1 MEKTRECTPDN
12 LFQKLIREIRSYHLS
27 EDMTLIEK
35 AYEVA
40 SIAHAP
46 QKRKSGEPYIV
57 HPLQVAVILAKL
69 HLDKETIAAAL
80 LHDTIEDTELRG
92 EIIKEKFGGEVLFL
106 VEGVTK
112 LRKTIRDEM
121 DKDKQ
126 RRKEASLRKLL
137 LATVEDVRVV
147 IIKLADRLHNMRTL
161 EFQRREKQIEI
172 AEETMEIYVPIA
184 NKLGIFD
191 IKKELEELAFYYLE
205 PEAYKDIKEKLEKRK
220 QEEADDIHAF
230 ISEIRMLLKE
240 RNIPAKIR
248 AQYKNT
254 YSIYQKIKKRD
265 CELREMYDTYAVNI
279 ILDGFEECYLVMGYL
294 HNAYNPLPGRFKDF
308 IALPK
313 SNLYQAIHTTLLVK
327 KRKPVEIQ
335 IRTAEMED
343 TSQVGILH
351 YWKYSGEQVTQME
364 KMEWLKDILD
374 WQKDL
379 AEENFTDFV
388 KTRLSRQDKKIFCFT
403 PDGESIELPY
413 DSIIMDF
420 AYQIH
425 SRVGD
430 EIVYA
435 VVNGKREMPDT
446 VLHNGDRVQILTGQ
460 RKGNFPYAWIEKSK
474 TARARSKMMQANR
487 YSAAL

>member
-1 MEKTRECTPDN
+1 MEKDKTYSPEYLYN
-12 LFQKLIREIRSYHLS
+12 ELIREIRSYHFS
-27 EDMTLIEK
+27 ENMKLIRK

-40 SIAHAP
+40 FAAHAT
-46 QKRKSGEPYIV
+46 QKRKSGEPFII
-57 HPLQVAVILAKL
+57 HPLQVAIILAKL
-69 HLDKETIAAAL
+69 HLDRETIAAAL

-92 EIIKEKFGGEVLFL
+92 EMIKEEFGGEVLFL

-121 DKDKQ
+121 EKDKQ
-126 RRKEASLRKLL
+126 ERKEASLRKLL

-184 NKLGIFD
+184 NKLGIFE
-191 IKKELEELAFYYLE
+191 IKKELEELAFYYLY
-205 PEAYKDIKEKLEKRK
+205 PEEYKGLEQELKERK
-220 QEEADDIHAF
+220 SEESAEIQGF
-230 ISEIRMLLKE
+230 VEEIRRLLKG
-240 RNIPAKIR
+240 RNIPAKVR
-248 AQYKNT
+248 ALYKNN
-254 YSIYQKIKKRD
+254 YSIYQKIKKRE
-265 CELREMYDTYAVNI
+265 CSLKEMYDTYAVNI
-279 ILDGFEECYLVMGYL
+279 ILESFEQCYLVMGYL

-313 SNLYQAIHTTLLVK
+313 GNLYQAIHTTLISK
-327 KRKPVEIQ
+327 KRKPVEVQ
-335 IRTAEMED
+335 IRTVEMED

-351 YWKYSGEQVTQME
+351 YWKYSSGHGTQME

-403 PDGESIELPY
+403 PDGKSIELPY
-413 DSIIMDF
+413 DSIVMDF

-425 SRVGD
+425 SQIGD
-430 EIVYA
+430 ETVFA
-435 VVNGKREMPDT
+435 LVNGEKVMPDAI
-446 VLHNGDRVQILTGQ
+446 LNNGDRVQIITGQ
-460 RKGNFPYAWIEKSK
+460 RKGSFPYAWIEKSK
-474 TARARSKMMQANR
+474 TARARSRMMQANR
-487 YSAAL
+487 R

>member
-1 MEKTRECTPDN
+1 MEKTKEYTPDH
-12 LFQKLIREIRSYHLS
+12 LFQKLIREIRSYHMS
-27 EDMTLIEK
+27 EDMTILEK

-40 SIAHAP
+40 SIAHAA
-46 QKRKSGEPYIV
+46 QKRKSGEPYII
-57 HPLQVAVILAKL
+57 HPLQVAIILAKL

-92 EIIKEKFGGEVLFL
+92 EMIKEKFGGEVLFL

-112 LRKTIRDEM
+112 LRKTIRVEM
-121 DKDKQ
+121 EKDKQ
-126 RRKEASLRKLL
+126 ERKEASLRKLL

-191 IKKELEELAFYYLE
+191 IKKELEELAFCYLN
-205 PEAYKDIKEKLEKRK
+205 PEEYQNIKEQLEKRK
-220 QEEADDIHAF
+220 EEEHEDIHTF
-230 ISEIRMLLKE
+230 VQEIRMLLKE
-240 RNIPAKIR
+240 RSIPAKIR
-248 AQYKNT
+248 SQYKNT
-254 YSIYQKIKKRD
+254 YSIYQKIKKRG
-265 CELREMYDTYAVNI
+265 CNLQEMYDTYAINI
-279 ILDGFEECYLVMGYL
+279 ILEGFEECYLVMGYL

-313 SNLYQAIHTTLLVK
+313 SNLYQAIHTTLISK
-327 KRKPVEIQ
+327 MRKPIEVQ
-335 IRTAEMED
+335 IRTVEMED

-403 PDGESIELPY
+403 PNGESIELPY

-425 SRVGD
+425 SKIGD
-430 EIVYA
+430 DIVYA
-435 VVNGKREMPDT
+435 LVNGKKESPDGI
-446 VLHNGDRVQILTGQ
+446 LHNGDRVQVITGQ
-460 RKGNFPYAWIEKSK
+460 RKGSFPYAWIEKSK

-487 YSAAL
+487 FR